1 MIRILM
7 VLIGV
12 VSSVI
17 VMAEL
22 LAATM
27 LWTRGSLTK
36 QSLKEIRVA
45 LSSPAAKAAAEAEAT
60 ADSAAAPTPSSKE
73 IQDSRVGRVLDLDAR
88 ENELQLLKR
97 LTTDLA
103 NQLISE
109 RQAFDQL
116 KETFRKDLNDQVTK
130 ATSDAVEQSRAIL
143 LASPPEEAV
152 QRLMGLTL
160 EEDVELMRGLPE
172 KSIAR
177 ILQSFQRDMK
187 FAERGQEIFEALYHG
202 SPTVPLL
209 NATESRI
216 DEAAAATG
224 RRGG

>member
-1 MIRILM
+1 MIRLLM

-12 VSSVI
+12 VSAVI

-22 LAATM
+22 LAVGL
-27 LWTRGSLTK
+27 LWSRGSLDKHTMRD
-36 QSLKEIRVA
+36 LRRA
-45 LSSPAAKAAAEAEAT
+45 LAPAAAKAT
-60 ADSAAAPTPSSKE
+60 ADAETPAESATTPAISAQE
-73 IQDSRVGRVLDLDAR
+73 IRDARVKRVLDLDAR

-109 RQAFDQL
+109 RQAFDEL
-116 KETFRKDLNDQVTK
+116 KKSFRKELSEQAEK
-130 ATSDAVEQSRAIL
+130 AASDATEQSRAIL

-160 EEDVELMRGLPE
+160 EEDVDLMRGLPE

-177 ILQSFQRDMK
+177 LLGAFQRDVK
-187 FAERGQEIFEALYHG
+187 AAERGQQIFEALYHG
-202 SPTVPLL
+202 DPAVPLL
-209 NATESRI
+209 NATQTQI
-216 DEAAAATG
+216 DEAAAPTG
-224 RRGG
+224 TRGG